1 MAKVPY
7 YEPGHEARVV
17 DMIRRST
24 AFPVVAVVAL
34 SLCLV
39 EARGLPSRLKD
50 ADFWRMVSEFSE
62 PGGYFPSNNFVSNE
76 MEYQSV
82 IPRLKAEIKA
92 GGVYLGVGPDQ
103 NFTYIAAL
111 RPAMVFIVD
120 IRRQNMLQHLMYRA
134 LFELS
139 PTRADFLSRLFG
151 RRRPDGLD
159 KSATAEA
166 LLDAFGAA
174 TADPTLFTE
183 TRRRVLDLLERQRR
197 FALTPDDAET
207 IGFLLGKFFEHGPE
221 LTYAPV
227 EFDRPF
233 IGPGGLRL
241 SMFPSYAELATRAD
255 ANGTNHSYL
264 ASEANYAFLRDLERR
279 NLVVPIVGDFAGD
292 KALQAVGRYVRER
305 GAAITAIYTSN
316 VEQYLFQNDVWRAY
330 YGNVASLP
338 IDDTSVFIRSFFP
351 YGGRIRINPLA
362 AGWVP
367 GTTPGPTSLYLYP
380 ESSTLT
386 SPVAALLDAVRAGTV
401 GGYLDVIALSK

>member
-1 MAKVPY
+1 MRHRARRPGSPY
-7 YEPGHEARVV
+7 RVLH
-17 DMIRRST
+17 
-24 AFPVVAVVAL
+24 ALALAVAL

-50 ADFWRMVSEFSE
+50 ADFWRIVSEFSE
-62 PGGYFPSNNFVSNE
+62 PGGYFPANNFVSNE

-82 IPRLKAEIKA
+82 IPRLKADIKP

-120 IRRQNMLQHLMYRA
+120 IRRQNMLQHLMYKA

-151 RRRPDGLD
+151 RAKPEGLD
-159 KSATAEA
+159 KGATAEA
-166 LLDAFGAA
+166 LVGAYGAA
-174 TADPTLFTE
+174 PGDPALFTE
-183 TRRRVLDLLERQRR
+183 TRRRVLDLLERQHR
-197 FALTPDDAET
+197 FALTPDDVET

-227 EFDRPF
+227 EIDRPF
-233 IGPGGLRL
+233 LGPAGLRL
-241 SMFPSYAELATRAD
+241 SMFPSYAELATRSDGA
-255 ANGTNHSYL
+255 GTNHGYL

-292 KALQAVGRYVRER
+292 KALAAVGRYVRDR
-305 GAAITAIYTSN
+305 GAAVTAIYTSN
-316 VEQYLFQNDVWRAY
+316 VEQYLFQNDVWRTY
-330 YGNVASLP
+330 YENVARLP
-338 IDDTSVFIRSFFP
+338 TDDTSTFIRSFFP

-367 GTTPGPTSLYLYP
+367 GTSTGPTSLYLYP

-386 SPVAALLDAVRAGTV
+386 SPVTTLLDAVRAGAV
-401 GGYLDVIALSK
+401 GGYLDVIGLSK